1 MDRKLIND
9 KKRDFSVT
17 ALHDND
23 FSTQSSAEKPAR
35 IIPKRGEYRVT
46 GAKSRG
52 EFLLEFGRIVWP
64 KCPTYT
70 LTGGMLM

>member
-1 MDRKLIND
+1 M
-9 KKRDFSVT
+9 T

-52 EFLLEFGRIVWP
+52 EFLLEFGRIV
-64 KCPTYT
+64 
-70 LTGGMLM
+70 